1 MVGIIHKYGDV
12 VLKSPW
18 TLVSWTGLGV
28 LTHVRTVVLYLL
40 RNRRDCRHGRSP
52 TMILSSTK
60 LPSVFGVGG
69 IDREVLLLNQRKNH
83 TSVLHPVASLFI
95 KGDPVLECWN

>member
-1 MVGIIHKYGDV
+1 
-12 VLKSPW
+12 
-18 TLVSWTGLGV
+18 
-28 LTHVRTVVLYLL
+28 
-40 RNRRDCRHGRSP
+40 
-52 TMILSSTK
+52 MILSSTK